1 MANLPAGAPDTLK
14 TNKASISSKGM
25 LTSVSV
31 RAPGARRAP
40 EAWPRQARRASS
52 SLRASRT
59 LHLAAQVEIISVGKI
74 RLTLQP
80 GVEVDEVGICPSSR
94 SSRSADSSDNA
105 FQSAPLTLHE
115 PGHPT
120 VGASQIGYQIRATPR
135 PRSVRTRPF
144 GLQTGSGDYGYGIG
158 V

>member
-40 EAWPRQARRASS
+40 EAWPRQAKRASS

-59 LHLAAQVEIISVGKI
+59 LHFSSAAEIVSVGKI

-80 GVEVDEVGICPSSR
+80 DIV
-94 SSRSADSSDNA
+94 
-105 FQSAPLTLHE
+105 LHFLFK
-115 PGHPT
+115 
-120 VGASQIGYQIRATPR
+120 A
-135 PRSVRTRPF
+135 
-144 GLQTGSGDYGYGIG
+144 
-158 V
+158 

>member
-59 LHLAAQVEIISVGKI
+59 LHFSNAVEIVSVEKV

-80 GVEVDEVGICPSSR
+80 
-94 SSRSADSSDNA
+94 A
-105 FQSAPLTLHE
+105 Q
-115 PGHPT
+115 
-120 VGASQIGYQIRATPR
+120 
-135 PRSVRTRPF
+135 
-144 GLQTGSGDYGYGIG
+144 
-158 V
+158 

>member
-74 RLTLQP
+74 RLTLERCSRVQMN
-80 GVEVDEVGICPSSR
+80 VDK
-94 SSRSADSSDNA
+94 
-105 FQSAPLTLHE
+105 
-115 PGHPT
+115 
-120 VGASQIGYQIRATPR
+120 
-135 PRSVRTRPF
+135 
-144 GLQTGSGDYGYGIG
+144 
-158 V
+158 

>member
-14 TNKASISSKGM
+14 TDEVSISSRGM

-31 RAPGARRAP
+31 RALGARRAP

-59 LHLAAQVEIISVGKI
+59 LHLAAQQKIIYVKEV

-80 GVEVDEVGICPSSR
+80 G
-94 SSRSADSSDNA
+94 
-105 FQSAPLTLHE
+105 
-115 PGHPT
+115 
-120 VGASQIGYQIRATPR
+120 TPCAC
-135 PRSVRTRPF
+135 VY
-144 GLQTGSGDYGYGIG
+144 L
-158 V
+158 

>member
-1 MANLPAGAPDTLK
+1 MANLPAWAPDTLK

-59 LHLAAQVEIISVGKI
+59 LHLAAQVEIISVGKMNE
-74 RLTLQP
+74 RN
-80 GVEVDEVGICPSSR
+80 VV
-94 SSRSADSSDNA
+94 
-105 FQSAPLTLHE
+105 
-115 PGHPT
+115 
-120 VGASQIGYQIRATPR
+120 PR
-135 PRSVRTRPF
+135 PPCE
-144 GLQTGSGDYGYGIG
+144 LWKNKMI
-158 V
+158 

>member
-14 TNKASISSKGM
+14 TDEVSTSSRGM

-31 RAPGARRAP
+31 RALGARRAP

-59 LHLAAQVEIISVGKI
+59 LHFSSAVEIVSVEKV

-80 GVEVDEVGICPSSR
+80 
-94 SSRSADSSDNA
+94 
-105 FQSAPLTLHE
+105 APVLNPDRELNK
-115 PGHPT
+115 
-120 VGASQIGYQIRATPR
+120 S
-135 PRSVRTRPF
+135 
-144 GLQTGSGDYGYGIG
+144 
-158 V
+158 